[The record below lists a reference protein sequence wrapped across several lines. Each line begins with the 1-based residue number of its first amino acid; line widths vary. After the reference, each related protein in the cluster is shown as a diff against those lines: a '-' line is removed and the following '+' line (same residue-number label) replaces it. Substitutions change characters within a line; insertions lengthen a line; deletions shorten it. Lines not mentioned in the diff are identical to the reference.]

1 MIEIFVSYI
10 LGELNRA
17 LDAQM
22 KEEEQEEFVKS
33 TVKEALLGCYI
44 DWKTFSE
51 FIRPEKADAKL
62 KRYAEMLNT
71 VSVKFR
77 SSGMMSLS
85 LCECIWGF
93 SHEMAT
99 IIRYVELNNYGDP
112 YIKKTDELFAKI
124 YSTYENFD
132 KLYDST
138 RFSYSN
144 TISS

>member
-22 KEEEQEEFVKS
+22 KEEEQKEFVKS

-99 IIRYVELNNYGDP
+99 IIRYAELNNYGDP

-138 RFSYSN
+138 LEVAV
-144 TISS
+144 I

>member
-1 MIEIFVSYI
+1 M
-10 LGELNRA
+10 
-17 LDAQM
+17 
-22 KEEEQEEFVKS
+22 
-33 TVKEALLGCYI
+33 KEALLGCYI

-99 IIRYVELNNYGDP
+99 IIRYAELNNYGDP

-138 RFSYSN
+138 LEVAV
-144 TISS
+144 I